1 MTMGRERGGSGY
13 PPKLMTSF
21 MNSPLLDNAMPTAD
35 VIHTSA
41 QGCKAKLQMFQ
52 ASGYDGKENPFFW
65 GTTGRM
71 TNR

>member
-1 MTMGRERGGSGY
+1 
-13 PPKLMTSF
+13 

-35 VIHTSA
+35 AIHTSA